1 MLKQRRRQLC
11 ANTRVPVTFELLL
24 REALKTLP
32 ELPSYNHLKAECFS
46 KFVSSETD
54 APEIRRQRAIFKW
67 MCAESNNQST
77 NERLLTV
84 DPEYLLLPGTT
95 WSSFIN
101 KLQSIVISII
111 GEVPPDDAIF
121 GGFSSG
127 ASTSRMRAVGH
138 PSYKFV
144 GEAHVTPRA
153 LSHGISV
160 IIDAPVWIR
169 YGNIS
174 ISEVPGN
181 LVFTVPKNAEID
193 RVAAK
198 EPDLNMFM
206 QRGIGSFIR
215 SRLKRC
221 GIDLRDQSRNR
232 LLAQHGSLTGDL
244 CTLDLASASDSITTM
259 LCLEVL
265 PICWY
270 TLLSD
275 LRSPITNIDGYEH
288 TNEMFSSMGNGF
300 TFELESLLFYSIART
315 VAYFEGI
322 SGIISVYGDDIIAPT
337 ALATSLIDVLGF
349 LGFSTNI
356 EKSFVSGPF
365 RESCGGHFIN
375 GLDIT
380 PFYVRRPITTLIDLI
395 EVLNKIRWWCD
406 KEGEHGILCPSLES
420 IWTFGRDQVPT
431 QLWGGRD
438 YGSTSS
444 LVTYGSGSHQLV
456 PKVIRYRGGI
466 GSYIHRLSVL
476 GDVPDLTS
484 LIRPTGKYEMRKVRT
499 WSSPRP
505 NPFPFEVID

>member
-11 ANTRVPVTFELLL
+11 ANTRVPITFELSL
-24 REALKTLP
+24 REALKMLP
-32 ELPSYNHLKAECFS
+32 ELPSYNHLKNECFS

-67 MCAESNNQST
+67 MCAESNNLST

-84 DPEYLLLPGTT
+84 DPEYLILPGTA
-95 WSSFIN
+95 WRSFIN

-111 GEVPPDDAIF
+111 GEVPPDEALM

-127 ASTSRMRAVGH
+127 ASTSRMRTLGH

-153 LSHGISV
+153 LTHGMSV
-160 IIDAPVWIR
+160 IVDAPLWVR

-174 ISEVPGN
+174 VTEVPGN
-181 LVFTVPKNAEID
+181 IVFTVPKNAVID

-206 QRGIGSFIR
+206 QRGIGAFIG
-215 SRLKRC
+215 SRLRRH
-221 GIDLRDQSRNR
+221 GIDLHDQSRNR
-232 LLAQHGSLTGDL
+232 RLAQEGSLTGEL

-259 LCLEVL
+259 LCLEAL

-275 LRSPITNIDGYEH
+275 LRSPVTNIDGIEH
-288 TNEMFSSMGNGF
+288 VNEMFSSMGNGF
-300 TFELESLLFYSIART
+300 TFELESLLFYAIART

-337 ALATSLIDVLGF
+337 ALATPLIDVLGF

-375 GLDIT
+375 GLDVS
-380 PFYVRRPITTLIDLI
+380 PFYVNRPITTLVDLI
-395 EVLNKIRWWCD
+395 EILNKIRWWCD
-406 KEGEHGILCPSLES
+406 KEGSHGILCPTLEAIWSL
-420 IWTFGRDQVPT
+420 GKDMVPK

-438 YGSTSS
+438 YGSTGS
-444 LVTYGSGSHQLV
+444 LVTLDVGTHQMV
-456 PKVIRYRGGI
+456 PGEKRYQGGI

-476 GDVPDLTS
+476 GDVPDLSKLT
-484 LIRPTGKYEMRKVRT
+484 RPTGKYEIKKVRT

-505 NPFPFEVID
+505 NPFPFEVIG